1 MAQPPPTVELVI
13 PVLNEVKALETSVE
27 TLRDYL
33 GKNFPYSWRLL
44 IADNGSSDGTQE
56 LAARLSERYPEVRSF
71 SIPQRGR
78 GRALRKA
85 WTESDA
91 DIVAYTDVDLS
102 TELAAL
108 EKLCRGIHE
117 DGYDI
122 GTGSR
127 LLPQSKIKRGLKRDL
142 ISRCYNLLIK
152 AVLFTSFSDAQC
164 GFKAVS
170 RRAVEEIVPLIEDQ
184 AWFFDTE
191 LLVLGEKQGYRILD
205 VPVVWIDDED
215 SRVKIV
221 STAWEDIKG
230 VWRLR
235 RLLWSR
241 GWRERLARRRAAPP
255 GRAAEADRSAR

>member
-1 MAQPPPTVELVI
+1 MPKPPPSVELVI
-13 PVLNEVKALETSVE
+13 PVLNEVEALEKSVL
-27 TLRDYL
+27 TLRDFL
-33 GKNFPYSWRLL
+33 GRTFPYPWRLL

-56 LAARLSERYPEVRSF
+56 VAARLVQRFPDVRCF

-85 WTESDA
+85 WIESDA

-117 DGYDI
+117 EGYDI

-127 LLPQSKIKRGLKRDL
+127 LLPQSRTTRGLKREV

-152 AVLFTSFSDAQC
+152 AMLFTSFSDAEC
-164 GFKAVS
+164 VFKAVS
-170 RRAVEEIVPLIEDQ
+170 RRVVEEIVPQIEDQ

-191 LLVLGEKQGYRILD
+191 LLVLGEKLGYRILD
-205 VPVVWIDDED
+205 VPVEWIDDEG
-215 SRVKIV
+215 SRVKIL
-221 STAWEDIKG
+221 STAWKDIKG

-235 RLLWSR
+235 RLLWSKAWRTRKSER
-241 GWRERLARRRAAPP
+241 GARAVSELARRDSIR
-255 GRAAEADRSAR
+255 G

>member
-1 MAQPPPTVELVI
+1 MSKPPPTVELVI
-13 PVLNEVKALETSVE
+13 PVLNEVEALEKSVL
-27 TLRDYL
+27 TLREFL
-33 GKNFPYSWRLL
+33 GRTFPYPWRLL
-44 IADNGSSDGTQE
+44 IADNGSTDGTQE
-56 LAARLSERYPEVRSF
+56 LAARLSQQFPDVRCF
-71 SIPQRGR
+71 SIPERGR

-117 DGYDI
+117 QGYDI

-127 LLPQSKIKRGLKRDL
+127 LLPQSRTTRGLKRDL

-152 AVLFTSFSDAQC
+152 AILFTSFSDAQC

-170 RRAVEEIVPLIEDQ
+170 RRVVEEIVPQIEDQ

-191 LLVLGEKQGYRILD
+191 LLVLSEKLGYRILD
-205 VPVVWIDDED
+205 VPVEWIDDEG
-215 SRVKIV
+215 SRVRIV

-230 VWRLR
+230 VLRLR
-235 RLLWSR
+235 RLLWSPE
-241 GWRERLARRRAAPP
+241 WRRRRARRG
-255 GRAAEADRSAR
+255 GRSTSELAR